1 MLTSSS
7 AGSHIRLITEC
18 ELKELIT
25 ARGSENWDREKHQVR
40 LEACSGEL
48 EESSWMLEK
57 QSKDQK
63 KKILFIFTMA
73 KLSVCEC

>member
-7 AGSHIRLITEC
+7 AGGHIHLLTEC
-18 ELKELIT
+18 ELKEVIT

-48 EESSWMLEK
+48 EESSWMLER

-63 KKILFIFTMA
+63 KI
-73 KLSVCEC
+73 SVYFYNGKA